1 MDAKVSIKV
10 IIDKLTLDTASVF
23 SEKVYNIAAELGLGE
38 CIVHD
43 CLNQLME
50 ENYICEPMMGVLRK
64 N

>member
-1 MDAKVSIKV
+1 MDAKVSVKV
-10 IIDKLTLDTASVF
+10 IIDKLTLDTKSIF

-43 CLNQLME
+43 CLHQLLE
-50 ENYICEPMMGVLRK
+50 ENYICEPVCGVLKK